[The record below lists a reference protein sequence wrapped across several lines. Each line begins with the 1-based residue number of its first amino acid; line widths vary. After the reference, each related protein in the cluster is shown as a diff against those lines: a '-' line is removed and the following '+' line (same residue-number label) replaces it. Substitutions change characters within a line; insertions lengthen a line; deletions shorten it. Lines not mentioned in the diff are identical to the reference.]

1 MKTYFQT
8 HDANYRDEL
17 RVIEKSL
24 SASGNE
30 NALELSRKY
39 YKELTEFVQI
49 NDFVCEAEE
58 INYFKNIKPKFQS
71 QIIYFQRVIKIRAS
85 IPIGSIETKRN
96 YYSSVLQ
103 TLTVFFQE
111 HSEIIHYYRARNTS
125 LDVNFFIRKNAVLHK
140 PLEPEFSEIDFNQC
154 TGYDLIISKFI
165 AFEKLEH
172 YVQVQLK
179 NVDTLDAHSPSS
191 GIIDLSAPKFEREV
205 AWTDSKTALI
215 EAIHIFKV
223 AGVFNHGNVD
233 MKTLV
238 SNFEYFLQIDLGD
251 HYKTLSEIK
260 SRKNSKTKFFDQL
273 LEKYQ
278 NRLDEEDSL

>member
-1 MKTYFQT
+1 MKTFFQT
-8 HDANYRDEL
+8 HDANYRNEL
-17 RVIEKSL
+17 REIVKSQ
-24 SASGNE
+24 STFGNE

-39 YKELTEFVQI
+39 YAELRKFVQM
-49 NDFVCEAEE
+49 NDFVSEAEE
-58 INYFKNIKPKFQS
+58 INYFKYIKPKFQS
-71 QIIYFQRVIKIRAS
+71 QIIYFQRIIQIQAC
-85 IPIGSIETKRN
+85 IPIGSTATKLD

-111 HSEIIHYYRARNTS
+111 HREIIHYYRAQKTN
-125 LDVNFFIRKNAVLHK
+125 LDINFFIRKNAVLHK
-140 PLEPEFSEIDFNQC
+140 PLELELAEIDFRQC

-172 YVQVQLK
+172 YVQVQLQ
-179 NVDTLDAHSPSS
+179 NVEALDAHSFSP
-191 GIIDLSAPKFEREV
+191 GIIDLSAPSFEREI
-205 AWTDSKTALI
+205 AWTDTKTALI
-215 EAIHIFKV
+215 ETLHIFKV

-260 SRKNSKTKFFDQL
+260 SRKNSKTKFLDQI
-273 LEKYQ
+273 LENYK